1 VLWARVVLKQP
12 AGGSREAEAAFAAD
26 LHPHFDHLPADTGE
40 TALEAAHITVI
51 DDTVADKSKD
61 DRTSTTSSRGSS
73 SGSSRKSTSDPTSRR
88 PRRTLRRDRKKRD
101 ADA

>member
-1 VLWARVVLKQP
+1 VVLKQP

-40 TALEAAHITVI
+40 TALEAAHLTVHE
-51 DDTVADKSKD
+51 DTAADRLKD
-61 DRTSTTSSRGSS
+61 DERSTTTSSRSS
-73 SGSSRKSTSDPTSRR
+73 TMSTSDPTGRR
-88 PRRTLRRDRKKRD
+88 PKRSVRRDRKKRD